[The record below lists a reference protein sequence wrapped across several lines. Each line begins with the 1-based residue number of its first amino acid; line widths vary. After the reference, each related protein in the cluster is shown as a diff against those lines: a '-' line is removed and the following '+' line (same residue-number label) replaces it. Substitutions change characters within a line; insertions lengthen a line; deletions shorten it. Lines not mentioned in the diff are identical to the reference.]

1 MGARRAPGN
10 EVTLVAEQD
19 MFLKLEGARLGA
31 IKGESQDDKHKDEI
45 DVLCW
50 SWGMEAH
57 TPMSSAGASQKA
69 TINEL
74 NVSKRVD
81 SASTALM
88 IALRNNEEIKKAVL
102 TVRKAGKTAHEY
114 LKITIQK
121 GRITAVNVRSG
132 NGDSPAELFED
143 VSFAFQRI
151 TVEYVP
157 QGPDG
162 QPRGAMLFETEIT

>member
-1 MGARRAPGN
+1 
-10 EVTLVAEQD
+10 
-19 MFLKLEGARLGA
+19 MFLKLEGLKSGA
-31 IKGESQDDKHKDEI
+31 IKGESQDEKHKDEI
-45 DVLCW
+45 DVLSW
-50 SWGMEAH
+50 SWGMEAR
-57 TPMSSAGASQKA
+57 TPMSSAGAAQKA

-81 SASTALM
+81 GASTALM
-88 IALRNNEEIKKAVL
+88 AALRNNEEIKKGVL

-132 NGDSPAELFED
+132 DGDAPAELLED
-143 VSFAFQRI
+143 VRLAFQRI

-162 QPRGAMLFETEIT
+162 QPRGGMLFETEIT